1 MIGGFKNS
9 IDNCHLKQNYVRQQ
23 SLQDLLGLDTSIYKP
38 SKISVSVLTVDNA
51 TPVPKT
57 YQSQKCITSH
67 ANVNVFSNA
76 NVSSKLFEVN

>member
-38 SKISVSVLTVDNA
+38 SKISVFRFNG
-51 TPVPKT
+51 
-57 YQSQKCITSH
+57 
-67 ANVNVFSNA
+67 
-76 NVSSKLFEVN
+76 